1 MHLISYDIQDDGLRV
16 KIAKILI
23 QYGLHRIQYS
33 VFMGELRDA
42 ALVKIEQSLNG
53 FASGSL
59 WSSDDSVMILPLH
72 QYSEDHVQFIGES
85 PDKWQEITGNIHT
98 LIL

>member
-1 MHLISYDIQDDGLRV
+1 MHLISYDIQADALRI
-16 KIAKILI
+16 KIAKLLI

-33 VFMGELRDA
+33 VFMGEIGDT
-42 ALVKIEQSLNG
+42 ALAKIERALKK
-53 FASGSL
+53 FAAGSA

-72 QYSEDHVQFIGES
+72 QYSEDHIQFIGDS
-85 PDKWQEITGNIHT
+85 PERWAEITGKIHT